1 MHKKYFYFFTNII
14 MFDQFALVEC
24 CLSAVLFFIVA
35 NPMTF
40 KLVDSVLGSV
50 VKIARNGV
58 PTTAGLVVHALVFVT
73 LEKVLLSLIHI

>member
-1 MHKKYFYFFTNII
+1 LHNKYFYFFINII
-14 MFDQFALVEC
+14 MFDQFALIEC

-50 VKIARNGV
+50 VKIAKGGV

-73 LEKVLLSLIHI
+73 LEKVLRDLL

>member
-1 MHKKYFYFFTNII
+1 MHNKYFYFFINII
-14 MFDQFALVEC
+14 MFDQFALIEC

-50 VKIARNGV
+50 VKIAKGGV

-73 LEKVLLSLIHI
+73 LEKVLRDLL

>member
-50 VKIARNGV
+50 VKIAKGGV

-73 LEKVLLSLIHI
+73 LEKVLRDLL

>member
-24 CLSAVLFFIVA
+24 SLSAVLFFIVA

-73 LEKVLLSLIHI
+73 LEKVLRDLL